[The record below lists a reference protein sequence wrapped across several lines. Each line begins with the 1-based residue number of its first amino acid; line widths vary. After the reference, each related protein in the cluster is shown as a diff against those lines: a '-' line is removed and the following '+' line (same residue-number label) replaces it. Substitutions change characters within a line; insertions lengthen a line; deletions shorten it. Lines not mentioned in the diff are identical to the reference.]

1 MRGGGSGAQTRDE
14 RSAALS
20 GRGSGRSSPTAC
32 GPSPCGVAR
41 ASSSAQDASV
51 ARSSAPETSRSGAI
65 SSCRAVSA
73 WPGELSR
80 PAHHRPCFPRCWRST
95 APRKSSARR
104 DPPAP
109 PDLRDSAEPREFR
122 DPREPPTPPGP
133 PGERTTVFGC
143 AGAVC
148 LRSEGIMR
156 IFHPMPQLCTAKYCP
171 MWIVRGFSPPV
182 SY

>member
-1 MRGGGSGAQTRDE
+1 M
-14 RSAALS
+14 
-20 GRGSGRSSPTAC
+20 
-32 GPSPCGVAR
+32 
-41 ASSSAQDASV
+41 
-51 ARSSAPETSRSGAI
+51 
-65 SSCRAVSA
+65 VSA

-109 PDLRDSAEPREFR
+109 PDLRDSEEPRELR
-122 DPREPPTPPGP
+122 SPREPLIPPGP
-133 PGERTTVFGC
+133 TGERTTGFC
-143 AGAVC
+143 WARAVC

-182 SY
+182 SYCERRSPHGIPWWCNRRFRHPRFRSAPLARTDKGVHD